1 MIADN
6 LAAVR
11 LRMAAAASRAGRDP
25 DEVRLV
31 VVSKTQPVEQI
42 ALAKAAGVR
51 LFGENRVQ
59 EALEKIDAL
68 AGQGLHWHFIG
79 HLQKNKVKYVI
90 GRFGLI
96 HSVDSAALA
105 GRIGALSLERGLE
118 TAILIQVNISGETS
132 KSGVSPDDLEET
144 LLAVSG
150 VSGVR
155 VEGLMTIPPYDP
167 DPEASRPFFARLREL
182 ARTFEGAGGA
192 SLRELSMGMSGD
204 FEVAIEEGAT
214 LVRVGTAIFGKRPN
228 PGG

>member
-79 HLQKNKVKYVI
+79 HLQKNKVKYII
-90 GRFGLI
+90 GRFELI
-96 HSVDSAALA
+96 HSVDSVDLAERISAL
-105 GRIGALSLERGLE
+105 GLKRRE
-118 TAILIQVNISGETS
+118 PTSILIQVNVSGEAA
-132 KSGVSPDDLEET
+132 KSGVRPDDLEET
-144 LLAVSG
+144 LKAAAGLA
-150 VSGVR
+150 GVR

-167 DPEASRPFFARLREL
+167 DPEASRPIFSRLREL
-182 ARTFEGAGGA
+182 AKEFDGVGGG
-192 SLRELSMGMSGD
+192 SLKELSMGMSGD

-214 LVRVGTAIFGKRPN
+214 LVRVGTAIFGERPG
-228 PGG
+228 PG

>member
-79 HLQKNKVKYVI
+79 HLQKNKVKYII
-90 GRFGLI
+90 GRFELI
-96 HSVDSAALA
+96 HSVDSVDLAERISAL
-105 GRIGALSLERGLE
+105 GLERRE
-118 TAILIQVNISGETS
+118 PTSILIQVNVSGEAA
-132 KSGVSPDDLEET
+132 KSGVRPDDLEET
-144 LLAVSG
+144 LKAAAGLA
-150 VSGVR
+150 GVR

-167 DPEASRPFFARLREL
+167 DPEASRPIFRRLREL
-182 ARTFEGAGGA
+182 AKEFDGGRQVSHGAFDGH
-192 SLRELSMGMSGD
+192 
-204 FEVAIEEGAT
+204 
-214 LVRVGTAIFGKRPN
+214 VGRL
-228 PGG
+228 